1 MSRLIPYDIRTERPI
16 GWLSIEEKPLQ
27 TRAALLWA
35 PESPWSVETIE
46 LDPPRHDE
54 VLVRMHAAGLC
65 HTDEHNVTGDLPGPY
80 PFIGGHEGAGIVE
93 AVGAAVTSV
102 APGDHVAMS
111 FIASCG
117 RCPSCVKGIQN
128 LCDRG
133 MFIAEGRPISDGTFR
148 ARARGKELATGNLL
162 GAFAHHAVVHESS
175 VIAVD
180 ADVPLELAALVS
192 CGVATGWGSSVYAA
206 QVRSGE
212 AVVIV
217 GLGGIGM
224 NAVQGA
230 RSAGAA
236 DIIAIDPL
244 DWKRDRAKVFGAT
257 HTADSVESA
266 LGLVAEVTQ
275 GQMADCAVITTSTA
289 RPELMGPT
297 LNLVGKRGRM
307 IVTAVAEA
315 GQTKIDL
322 SLAELMFYEKTVRG
336 ALYGSANPRYDVP
349 NLLRLY
355 SRGELQLD
363 ELITR
368 RYRLDDINEG
378 FEDMRSGKNI
388 RGVIMM
394 DDGLVD

>member
-1 MSRLIPYDIRTERPI
+1 MSYGLVARP
-16 GWLSIEEKPLQ
+16 LSGMKEKSMQ
-27 TRAALLWA
+27 TRAALLWEA
-35 PESPWSVETIE
+35 EAPWSVETID
-46 LDPPRHDE
+46 LDAPRADE
-54 VLVRMHAAGLC
+54 VLVRMFAAGLC

-80 PFIGGHEGAGIVE
+80 PFIGGHEGAGVVE
-93 AVGAAVTSV
+93 KVGASVTSV

-148 ARARGKELATGNLL
+148 AHVRGQHLATGNLL
-162 GAFAHHAVVHESS
+162 GTFAEHAVVHESS
-175 VIAVD
+175 LIKVD
-180 ADVPLELAALVS
+180 ADIPLELVALVS

-212 AVVIV
+212 TVAIV

-236 DIIAIDPL
+236 EIVAIDL
-244 DWKRDRAKVFGAT
+244 LEWKRERAKVFGAT

-266 LGLVAEVTQ
+266 LGLVAEVTR
-275 GQMADCAVITTSTA
+275 GQMANCAIITTSTA
-289 RPELMGPT
+289 RPELMGST

-315 GQTKIDL
+315 GQSSIDL

-355 SRGELQLD
+355 SRGELQLN
-363 ELITR
+363 ELITT
-368 RYRLDDINEG
+368 RYRLDDINQG
-378 FEDMRSGKNI
+378 FDDMRSGKNI

-394 DDGLVD
+394 DDSLAD